1 MISQNSLSI
10 ESFKSCYE
18 CSNYY
23 ANWCVIFKKM
33 LILTANSTRKEETN
47 EIIKKSF
54 WKKVNI
60 KYFYYKIK
68 KAATKM
74 YVGVKILTSL
84 LQYL

>member
-1 MISQNSLSI
+1 
-10 ESFKSCYE
+10 
-18 CSNYY
+18 
-23 ANWCVIFKKM
+23 M

-47 EIIKKSF
+47 KIIKKSF